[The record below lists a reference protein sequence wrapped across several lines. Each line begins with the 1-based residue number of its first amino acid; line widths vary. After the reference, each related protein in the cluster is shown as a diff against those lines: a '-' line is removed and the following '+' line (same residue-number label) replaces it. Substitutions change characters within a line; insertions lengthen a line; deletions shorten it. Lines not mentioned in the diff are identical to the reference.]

1 MALLTSSLLPS
12 SLNIKVKQ
20 YEHQPCCS
28 QLHNF
33 HRLSPKCHL
42 KITMAQFWEPN
53 KMKEQLNTIKERLW
67 ENSPDSVKAFPW
79 KKTEN
84 LLLDKLLIA
93 GNKALKLSIVTVFVF
108 SCLSDFIYSISRNQ
122 ELMIPFGLIVGVV
135 MSDFLKQT
143 SQEAFRSSEGKE
155 LEMKWQVLWMGGLF
169 VVIKLVC
176 AWFGIGTRVF
186 LLHVANG
193 GLMQVLWQWRSL
205 LAENGPM
212 EDGSTPSSAE
222 S

>member
-20 YEHQPCCS
+20 YEHQSCCY

-79 KKTEN
+79 KKAEN
-84 LLLDKLLIA
+84 LLLDKLLVA

-108 SCLSDFIYSISRNQ
+108 SCLSDFIHSIYRNQ
-122 ELMIPFGLIVGVV
+122 ELMIPFGLIVGVL

-143 SQEAFRSSEGKE
+143 SQEAFRSFEGKD

-193 GLMQVLWQWRSL
+193 GLMQVLWQWRSS
-205 LAENGPM
+205 LAENGSM